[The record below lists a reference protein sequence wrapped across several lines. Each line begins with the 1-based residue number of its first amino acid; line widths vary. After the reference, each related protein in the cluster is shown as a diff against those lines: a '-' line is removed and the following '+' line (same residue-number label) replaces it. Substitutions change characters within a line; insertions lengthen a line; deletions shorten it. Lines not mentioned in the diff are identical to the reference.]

1 MYKIKIPSKSIIEKY
16 RTLFSLYMSII
27 RENSFE
33 SRALAAIRDALLP
46 KLMRGEIEME
56 EEIK

>member
-33 SRALAAIRDALLP
+33 SRALAAIRDTLLP
-46 KLMRGEIEME
+46 KLMSGELEVE
-56 EEIK
+56 KEKL